1 MKRLLVATLILLT
14 ASSTLANARDRQDN
28 RRDPHP
34 AELAQANNCS
44 TFQSTGMYSVFADTK
59 SREILGIARDLGL
72 TAHRCQAT
80 VDNQSLDG
88 TLLVGD
94 DIDTYQA
101 EEIIKTLSEN
111 NIRGYLMY
119 CLSGEVKS

>member
-1 MKRLLVATLILLT
+1 MKITPILSAALVLLT
-14 ASSTLANARDRQDN
+14 ASPVWARDRQSH

-44 TFQSTGMYSVFADTK
+44 TFQSTEMYSVFADTK

-80 VDNQSLDG
+80 VEEQSLDG